1 MVMYC
6 IHTPHTHT
14 KAYIHT
20 HTYTCIYIC
29 RYVCTYVYICI
40 YICRFNLSTPLN
52 GKVIPIISN
61 LVEYIGLSS
70 QSVHFLIKM
79 IYKIMPSFI
88 MCFFKVFLLYIPLC
102 LYLSSVRTLSSTH
115 SCRVLEE
122 VYCVYQP

>member
-1 MVMYC
+1 MSLIILGNFLLLKY
-6 IHTPHTHT
+6 
-14 KAYIHT
+14 
-20 HTYTCIYIC
+20 
-29 RYVCTYVYICI
+29 I

-52 GKVIPIISN
+52 VKVIPIISN